1 MDISTLKWTKAEDL
15 PDHFTVLNTSPLNA
29 HPAEHMLDP
38 AITPANVPFVRWNGL
53 MPEFDKI
60 DPKTWTFTVDGE
72 SAVESR
78 TYTIDELKNKFK
90 HHTQSLV
97 LECGG
102 NSRKGFFPGAKG
114 NQWSN
119 AAVYCSE

>member
-1 MDISTLKWTKAEDL
+1 MNRRKFLQHALTASAASILPVRWVFAENRPSGLEPMDISTLKWTKAEDL

-60 DPKTWTFTVDGE
+60 E
-72 SAVESR
+72 AL
-78 TYTIDELKNKFK
+78 LKNEWVTMYIYPL
-90 HHTQSLV
+90 HSPH
-97 LECGG
+97 
-102 NSRKGFFPGAKG
+102 
-114 NQWSN
+114 
-119 AAVYCSE
+119 